1 MQVAVQPK
9 ESGVAI
15 PTPDGRLNAMSVDVE
30 EHFQVHA
37 FARQIDRG
45 AWSAHESR
53 VERNTDRVLQVF
65 ADHGARSTFFVLGWV
80 AERQPRLVRAIADRG
95 HEIACHGYGHQ
106 MITRLSRSQF
116 EADVRRA
123 KAAVEDAAGTTVIGY
138 RAPTFSVVRE
148 TLWSLE
154 VLVETGFRYDSSIF
168 PIVHDRYGIP
178 NAPRFPHRVAAGPGM
193 AIAEFPLSTVAGFR
207 WRFPVAGGG
216 YLRLWPYAVTGWAL
230 RHLNTREGQPA
241 MVYLHPWEIDAGQPR
256 LPIGRRAQ
264 FRHSVNTG
272 VSTVTKL
279 RRLLRDFQFAP
290 VRDVLAGTG
299 VMTSG
304 RAA

>member
-1 MQVAVQPK
+1 MINALTFDIEEYFHAEVFA
-9 ESGVAI
+9 GVVRPEAW
-15 PTPDGRLNAMSVDVE
+15 PTLP
-30 EHFQVHA
+30 
-37 FARQIDRG
+37 
-45 AWSAHESR
+45 SR
-53 VERNTDRVLQVF
+53 VVGATERLLDLLDE
-65 ADHGARSTFFVLGWV
+65 AKSHATFFVLGWV

>member
-1 MQVAVQPK
+1 MINALTFDIEEYFHAEVFA
-9 ESGVAI
+9 GVVRPEEW
-15 PTPDGRLNAMSVDVE
+15 PTL
-30 EHFQVHA
+30 
-37 FARQIDRG
+37 
-45 AWSAHESR
+45 ESR
-53 VERNTDRVLQVF
+53 VVGATERLLDLL
-65 ADHGARSTFFVLGWV
+65 DEARSHATFFVLGWV
-80 AERQPRLVRAIADRG
+80 AERQPRLVRAIAARG

-106 MITRLSRSQF
+106 MITRQSRAQF
-116 EADVRRA
+116 GEDVRRA
-123 KAAVEDAAGTTVIGY
+123 KAAVEDAAGAAVIGY

-216 YLRLWPYAVTGWAL
+216 YFRLWPYAVTGWAL

-256 LPIGRRAQ
+256 LPIGRRAH

-279 RRLLRDFQFAP
+279 RRLLRDFRFAP

>member
-1 MQVAVQPK
+1 MINALTFDIEEYFHAEVFA
-9 ESGVAI
+9 GVVRPEQW
-15 PTPDGRLNAMSVDVE
+15 PTL
-30 EHFQVHA
+30 
-37 FARQIDRG
+37 
-45 AWSAHESR
+45 ESR
-53 VERNTDRVLQVF
+53 VVGATERLLDLL
-65 ADHGARSTFFVLGWV
+65 DEARSRATFFVLGWV
-80 AERQPRLVRAIADRG
+80 AERQPRLVRAIAERG

-106 MITRLSRSQF
+106 MITRLSRAQF
-116 EADVRRA
+116 GEDVRRA
-123 KAAVEDAAGTTVIGY
+123 KVAVEDAAGAAVVGY

-154 VLVETGFRYDSSIF
+154 VLVEIGFQYDSSIF
-168 PIVHDRYGIP
+168 PIVHDRYGMP
-178 NAPRFPHRVAAGPGM
+178 DAPRFPHRLAAGPGM
-193 AIAEFPLSTVAGFR
+193 GIAEFPLSTVRALG

-216 YLRLWPYAVTGWAL
+216 YFRLWPYGVTAWAL
-230 RHLNTREGQPA
+230 RHLNAHEGKPG

-272 VSTVTKL
+272 ASTVTKL
-279 RRLLRDFQFAP
+279 RRLLGEFRFAP

-299 VMTSG
+299 LMTSE

>member
-1 MQVAVQPK
+1 MINALTFDIEEYFHAEVFA
-9 ESGVAI
+9 GVVRPEEW
-15 PTPDGRLNAMSVDVE
+15 PTL
-30 EHFQVHA
+30 
-37 FARQIDRG
+37 
-45 AWSAHESR
+45 ESR
-53 VERNTDRVLQVF
+53 VVGATEHLLDLL
-65 ADHGARSTFFVLGWV
+65 DEARSRATFFVLGWV
-80 AERQPRLVRAIADRG
+80 AERQPRLVRTIAARG

-106 MITRLSRSQF
+106 MITRQSRAQF
-116 EADVRRA
+116 EGDVRRA
-123 KAAVEDAAGTTVIGY
+123 KAAVEEAAGVAVIGY

-216 YLRLWPYAVTGWAL
+216 YFRLWPYAVTGWAL

-256 LPIGRRAQ
+256 LAIGRRAH

-279 RRLLRDFQFAP
+279 RRLLRDFRFAP

-299 VMTSG
+299 VLTSG

>member
-1 MQVAVQPK
+1 MINALTFDIEEYFHAEVFA
-9 ESGVAI
+9 GVVR
-15 PTPDGRLNAMSVDVE
+15 PEEWPAM
-30 EHFQVHA
+30 
-37 FARQIDRG
+37 
-45 AWSAHESR
+45 ESR
-53 VERNTDRVLQVF
+53 VVGATERLLDVL
-65 ADHGARSTFFVLGWV
+65 DEARSHATFFVLGWV
-80 AERQPRLVRAIADRG
+80 AERQPRLVRAIAARG

-106 MITRLSRSQF
+106 MITRQSRSQF
-116 EADVRRA
+116 GEDVRRA
-123 KAAVEDAAGTTVIGY
+123 KAAVEDAAGAAVIGY

-154 VLVETGFRYDSSIF
+154 VLVETGFWYDSSIF

-193 AIAEFPLSTVAGFR
+193 SIAEFPLSTVAGYR

-216 YLRLWPYAVTGWAL
+216 YFRLWPYAATGWAL

-256 LPIGRRAQ
+256 LPIGSRAH

-272 VSTVTKL
+272 VSTVRKL
-279 RRLLRDFQFAP
+279 QRLLRDFRFAP

>member
-1 MQVAVQPK
+1 MINALTFDIEEYFHAEVFA
-9 ESGVAI
+9 GVV
-15 PTPDGRLNAMSVDVE
+15 RRE
-30 EHFQVHA
+30 E
-37 FARQIDRG
+37 
-45 AWSAHESR
+45 WSTLPSR
-53 VERNTDRVLQVF
+53 VVGATERLLDLL
-65 ADHGARSTFFVLGWV
+65 DEARSHATFFVLGWV
-80 AERQPRLVRAIADRG
+80 AERQPRLVRAIAARG

-116 EADVRRA
+116 EEDVRRA
-123 KAAVEDAAGTTVIGY
+123 KAAVEDAAGTAVIGY

-216 YLRLWPYAVTGWAL
+216 YFRLWPYAVTGWAL
-230 RHLNTREGQPA
+230 RRLNMREGQPA